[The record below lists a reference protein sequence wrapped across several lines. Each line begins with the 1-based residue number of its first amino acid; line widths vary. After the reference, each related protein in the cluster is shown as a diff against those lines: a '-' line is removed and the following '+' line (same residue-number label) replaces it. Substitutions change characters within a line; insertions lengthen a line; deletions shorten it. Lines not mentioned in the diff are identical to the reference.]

1 MEEKRK
7 RTITLKIAE
16 KSYKLDIAPEKE
28 EAYRLAEREVNG
40 YVARLKQAKYKDF
53 STQDYLAMTS
63 LHLAIA
69 QVVMRQ
75 SREIGDEDMQALDRL
90 GNELDDYLNRIG

>member
-7 RTITLKIAE
+7 QTITLKIAE

-28 EAYRLAEREVNG
+28 EAYRLAEREVNE
-40 YVARLKQAKYKDF
+40 YVAHLKQVNYKDF
-53 STQDYLAMTS
+53 SMQDYLAITS
-63 LHLAIA
+63 LHMAISH
-69 QVVMRQ
+69 VMMRQ

-90 GNELDDYLNRIG
+90 GSELDDYLNRIG